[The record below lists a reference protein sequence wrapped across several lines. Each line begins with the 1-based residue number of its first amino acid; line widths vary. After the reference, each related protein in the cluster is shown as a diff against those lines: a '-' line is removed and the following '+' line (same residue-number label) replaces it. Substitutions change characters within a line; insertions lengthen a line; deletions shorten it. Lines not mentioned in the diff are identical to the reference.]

1 MREIICYCLQDDPES
16 EELEIFRET
25 KKAIETEAFKRIMEK
40 TPEMQLYIKTDSP
53 ETFRKNRLVAQKLV
67 DEGEAAFPLVFLD
80 GAIYRSGKFIEMKE
94 LAALL
99 NIGIS
104 IQREEE

>member
-53 ETFRKNRLVAQKLV
+53 KRLGRIDWWRK
-67 DEGEAAFPLVFLD
+67 
-80 GAIYRSGKFIEMKE
+80 SWWMKE
-94 LAALL
+94 KQLFL
-99 NIGIS
+99 
-104 IQREEE
+104 

>member
-1 MREIICYCLQDDPES
+1 M
-16 EELEIFRET
+16 
-25 KKAIETEAFKRIMEK
+25 
-40 TPEMQLYIKTDSP
+40 
-53 ETFRKNRLVAQKLV
+53 AQKLV